1 VVKHLTVRS
10 LGLGLL
16 LLLTFAQLPRAN
28 NAQANSAQANNAGA
42 LAYVDSGGNI
52 QLRMPGAA
60 QSTGVT
66 SDADFKLP
74 SGAAVHNYAHLRWSP
89 DGSKLAFEDIVTN
102 DLLVAVSGN
111 PPQRVASGISTQ
123 FPPAWLPDNN
133 TVAYVVDTQQSAG
146 GTATTMNI
154 QQVSSSGGQAQTVGT
169 FVEFQG
175 CGGGSS
181 DPATILYYAETGLNG
196 NAPTFAWTKSGW
208 LYSSSC
214 DNIGLALNGFNNQQQ
229 WRIENLGRV
238 AVAPDGDRAAGILFD
253 LNRKP
258 SSLVYIDLATGRN
271 GALNAVA
278 GIDQVG
284 WSADGALLLY
294 STVDQQGVSLWK
306 IPVQG
311 GQATRLFS
319 DQGKFIGTIT
329 TMPDMQWAVFSYIPG
344 GDNPQPQI
352 LSTAINGPATNLASA
367 TNVTQGSAPA
377 FAPLTPQIANPI
389 PTPTVAVAC
398 TPRTDWT
405 FTYTVAPG
413 DTLANLA
420 RLSGTTLDALAAGNC
435 LANPNIIFAGQ
446 VLRLPVAIQAPP
458 PGIKRIVFQTG
469 AFSATVQGQVGAF
482 GTDRW
487 VLRALAGQ
495 TMSAQLSFAFGQAI
509 LIVYGADGTVLQSDH
524 ATSSIFSGVL
534 PATQDYF
541 IDVRGNPNTA
551 TSYTLTVT
559 VPPLAAQQPTATR
572 IVFQRGTFST
582 TVQGQV
588 APSGINRWVLRALAG
603 QTMFAQ
609 LAFTSG
615 QAILVVFGADGTVLL
630 SDHAGASNFSSV
642 LPLTQDYFI
651 DVRGNP
657 NTTTTYSLTIT
668 VPPR

>member
-1 VVKHLTVRS
+1 MVKYLTVRS

-16 LLLTFAQLPRAN
+16 LLLTFAPLPRAIS
-28 NAQANSAQANNAGA
+28 AQANSAQANNAGA
-42 LAYVDSGGNI
+42 LAYVDSTSNVQI
-52 QLRMPGAA
+52 IMPGAA
-60 QSTGVT
+60 QRTAVT
-66 SDADFKLP
+66 NDADFKALVNA
-74 SGAAVHNYAHLRWSP
+74 GTHNYAHLRWSP
-89 DGSKLAFEDIVTN
+89 DGSKLAFEDVVTN
-102 DLLVAVSGN
+102 DLLVAVPGS
-111 PPQRVASGISTQ
+111 PPQRIAAGIATQ
-123 FPPAWLPDNN
+123 FPPAWLPDSN
-133 TVAYVVDTQQSAG
+133 TVAYVVDTKQSAG

-154 QQVSSSGGQAQTVGT
+154 LQVSSGGGQAQTVGT

-175 CGGGSS
+175 CGGGSG
-181 DPATILYYAETGLNG
+181 DLATVLYYGETGLNG
-196 NAPTFAWTKSGW
+196 NGPTFAWTKSGW
-208 LYSSSC
+208 LYSPSC
-214 DNIGLALNGFNNQQQ
+214 DNIGLALNGFNNQQL

-284 WSADGALLLY
+284 WSADGTLLLY
-294 STVDQQGVSLWK
+294 STIDPQGVSLWK

-319 DQGKFIGTIT
+319 DPGKFIGNIT
-329 TMPDMQWAVFSYIPG
+329 STPDSQAAVFSYIPG
-344 GDNPQPQI
+344 GDNPELQI
-352 LSTAINGPATNLASA
+352 LSTPINGPVTNLSSA
-367 TNVTQGSAPA
+367 TGITRGGSPAYAPSA
-377 FAPLTPQIANPI
+377 PQIANPI

-469 AFSATVQGQVGAF
+469 ATAATVQGQVGAF

-534 PATQDYF
+534 PTTQDYF

-572 IVFQRGTFST
+572 IIFQRGTFST